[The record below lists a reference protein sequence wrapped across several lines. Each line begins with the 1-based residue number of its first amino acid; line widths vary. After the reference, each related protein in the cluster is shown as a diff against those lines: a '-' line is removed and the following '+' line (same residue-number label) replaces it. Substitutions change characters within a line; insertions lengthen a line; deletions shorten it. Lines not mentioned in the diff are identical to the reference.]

1 MRGGKP
7 QSNPA
12 PPRPPLIIIKSHLSR
27 RRVPGAGIGGCRPQC
42 GRKESCR
49 SKFRPHCGRN
59 AMLGCFGPVGRVCG
73 FFNCPAIKARVL
85 TNRVTQ
91 AGSQWIVAQRPLS
104 HLQFLGATKSS
115 AKDLPLPGLEITR
128 DSTCLSRRC
137 EIVRTGAEAYV
148 AACRS
153 GSDE

>member
-1 MRGGKP
+1 
-7 QSNPA
+7 
-12 PPRPPLIIIKSHLSR
+12 
-27 RRVPGAGIGGCRPQC
+27 
-42 GRKESCR
+42 
-49 SKFRPHCGRN
+49 
-59 AMLGCFGPVGRVCG
+59 MLGCCGPVGRVCG

-91 AGSQWIVAQRPLS
+91 AGSQWIVAQGPLS

-137 EIVRTGAEAYV
+137 EIIRTGAEAYV